1 MNRKSQSDRSVGRPR
16 VRLLEVSERSDGQ
29 RLDNFLMRECPGVPK
44 TRLYRA
50 IRKGEI
56 RVDKGRSKAERRL
69 KAGQIVRLPPLE
81 VAERM
86 PATAP
91 QGWQRRL
98 ESAVLLEDE
107 LILAINKPPGLAVH
121 GGSGLSYGLIETL
134 RSMRSDWK
142 RIELVHRLDRDT
154 SGVLL
159 LAKKPRALRDLHEL
173 FRSREGVRKSY
184 LTLVHGKWPKS
195 KGIVDAPLE
204 RFERKSG
211 ERMVVVSSQGKA
223 SLTSFTLERQFPNA
237 TLLRAIPVT
246 GRTHQI
252 RVHTAHSGH
261 PILGD
266 VKYASKQSEMLSAD
280 LKLKRLFL
288 HSSELEFRLSGRAYH
303 LQAALDDELE
313 ATLDIACK
321 IMN

>member
-1 MNRKSQSDRSVGRPR
+1 MSSKIESGPADGRSG
-16 VRLLEVSERSDGQ
+16 VRLVEVSEHADGQ
-29 RLDNFLMRECPGVPK
+29 RLDNFLIRECPGVPK

-81 VAERM
+81 VVARL

-98 ESAVLLEDE
+98 EASILHEDE
-107 LILAINKPPGLAVH
+107 QILAVNKPPGLAVH
-121 GGSGLSYGLIETL
+121 GGSGLAYGLIETL

-142 RIELVHRLDRDT
+142 RLELAHRLDRDT

-159 LAKKPRALRDLHEL
+159 LAKKPKALREMHTL
-173 FRSREGVRKSY
+173 FRERDGVRKSY
-184 LTLVHGKWPKS
+184 LTLVHGRWPKA
-195 KGIVDAPLE
+195 KAVVDAPLE

-211 ERMVVVSSQGKA
+211 ERMVVVSSRGKA
-223 SLTSFTLERQFPNA
+223 SLTSFAVERHFA
-237 TLLRAIPVT
+237 STTLLKAEPLT

-252 RVHTAHSGH
+252 RVHAAHSGH

-266 VKYASKQSEMLSAD
+266 VKYANQHSESLSRA
-280 LKLKRLFL
+280 LKLTRLFL
-288 HSSELEFRLSGRAYH
+288 HSAELEFCLSGRAYH
-303 LQAALDDELE
+303 LRAALDKELE
-313 ATLDIACK
+313 KVLESLDK
-321 IMN
+321 